1 MSIEPAKEGSK
12 TVYARMGIW
21 YDEDQGMIHLTI
33 PGSGW
38 FHTTV
43 SNNPDSKRYH
53 PNLFGKLKRVLVEQG
68 RWPEAGSEIPGVG
81 TGEETSEDEP
91 STEVSESEQTPESD
105 IEQRFHRAMARIY
118 TRAKSEAGYN
128 ATRYLQMVSELG
140 GLQTAKQLL
149 HAPKVS
155 DGFTHLWERGRL
167 DLSVEA
173 LVLEPEW
180 KALFTHEERGRA
192 RERLASYGYEE

>member
-1 MSIEPAKEGSK
+1 MTIEPAKEGSK

-68 RWPEAGSEIPGVG
+68 RWPEA
-81 TGEETSEDEP
+81 
-91 STEVSESEQTPESD
+91 
-105 IEQRFHRAMARIY
+105 AC
-118 TRAKSEAGYN
+118 
-128 ATRYLQMVSELG
+128 ATRRRRSASRRRTCCRR
-140 GLQTAKQLL
+140 TAALSWSCRT
-149 HAPKVS
+149 VRRRS
-155 DGFTHLWERGRL
+155 SSRG
-167 DLSVEA
+167 
-173 LVLEPEW
+173 P
-180 KALFTHEERGRA
+180 
-192 RERLASYGYEE
+192 